1 MVFSYDFT
9 PATNKEGKSLGT
21 FMDYEVKDGESP
33 LTDRK
38 TGQPVLDEDG
48 QQVMRPWSFVSL
60 LFEVKG
66 RVAGQSRVIKL
77 TTNGRF
83 GTGGDLEEALKLMG
97 WVNEH
102 VKVVFDEDGL
112 EVESVG
118 EVITDEDGLEVVAE
132 DLTELTRESFAK
144 FVETVKGCKFWMTVT
159 RDAKGFYR
167 IEPGSLTP
175 KV

>member
-102 VKVVFDEDGL
+102 VKVIFDEDGL

-118 EVITDEDGLEVVAE
+118 EVTTDEDGLEVVAE